1 MTVAS
6 RKFTYQDYLLFPED
20 GKRHELMDGD
30 HYVTPSPSTKHQRTF
45 GRLFRLLSQHVEE
58 TGLGEVLAAPC
69 DVVLSDVDV
78 VQPDVLF
85 VSSARSQ
92 IVTEKNIQGA
102 PDLVVEIVSES
113 TRRTDELTKR
123 KLYEKFGVRE
133 YWVVDPVVE
142 SVKVYRLAEKGY
154 ARVGEYERETAA
166 SFHSPILPGLDIPL
180 ARIFA

>member
-20 GKRHELMDGD
+20 GKRHELMDGE
-30 HYVTPSPSTKHQRTF
+30 HCATPSPSIKHQKI
-45 GRLFRLLSQHVEE
+45 LVNLSRLLSQFAEDNSI
-58 TGLGEVLAAPC
+58 GAVLIAPC
-69 DVVLSDVDV
+69 DVVFSDNDI
-78 VQPDVLF
+78 VQPDLLF

-123 KLYEKFGVRE
+123 KLYEKFGVGE

-154 ARVGEYERETAA
+154 ARAGEYERETAA
-166 SFHSPILPGLDIPL
+166 SFDSPILPGLDIPL

>member
-20 GKRHELMDGD
+20 GKRHELMDGE
-30 HYVTPSPSTKHQRTF
+30 HCVTPSPSIKHQKI
-45 GRLFRLLSQHVEE
+45 LVNLSRLLSQFAEDNSI
-58 TGLGEVLAAPC
+58 GAVLIAPC
-69 DVVLSDVDV
+69 DVVFSDNDI
-78 VQPDVLF
+78 VQPDLLF

-123 KLYEKFGVRE
+123 KLYEKFGVGE

-142 SVKVYRLAEKGY
+142 TVKIYRLTGKEY
-154 ARVGEYERETAA
+154 ARIGEYEHESGAM
-166 SFHSPILPGLDIPL
+166 FNSPAFPGLDIPL
-180 ARIFA
+180 ARIFF